1 MKYILKFTEIS
12 INDIEEVGGKN
23 ASLGEMFNHLAIQQI
38 PIPNGFAITA
48 SAFKHFIEYN
58 KLDGVH
64 TKLLAELDRK
74 NYTNLKEIGAK
85 ARELILHARIST
97 DLIDAINF
105 AFKEVFDD
113 KKIEVAVRSS
123 ATAEDLPNASFA
135 GQHDTFLNISSG
147 HDLIVAVQ
155 KCFASLYTDRA
166 IKYREDKGFDHAKVW
181 ISVGVQEMIRT
192 DKGCS
197 GVGFTLDPE
206 TGFEEVIH
214 LEGIWGIGENL
225 VQGNVNPDEFI
236 IFKPSLRKK
245 KMAIISKKLG
255 LKQQMMVYDNSSVE
269 KLKNIETPVSLVES
283 FVLSDEEITKLANW
297 ALIIADYYK
306 KPMDIE
312 WAKDGLSDKMFILQA
327 RPETVHSQTK
337 PMQLTSYAL
346 LEEKPFIVK
355 GQAIGSKIICGKAR
369 IVHSP
374 NEADK
379 LIQGEILV
387 TEFTSPDW
395 DPILKKVTAIITDK
409 GGRTSHAAIIARELG
424 VPAIVGAFDATT
436 KIKDGQMITVNCAEG
451 NIGYIYD
458 GTLHWKATTVDLK
471 NIFLPD
477 DLETCFILG
486 DPEKAFQLSFYP
498 NHGVGLLR
506 MEFIISHHIKIHPM
520 ALVNFKSLKSK
531 EDKKT
536 IEILTKGYSDKETYF
551 IDQLSQGIAKIA
563 AAFYPKQVIVRMS
576 DFKSNE
582 YANLIG
588 GKQFEP
594 DEENPMLGFRG
605 ASRYDHELY
614 RDGFRLECEAIKKV
628 HDDMGLNN
636 IKLMIPFCRT
646 PEEGEKV
653 LHLMEKYGLKRR
665 KNGLEIYVM
674 AEIPSNILLAKDFSK
689 IFDGFSIGSNDLTQL
704 ILGVDRDSNLVA
716 DLFDENNEASKE
728 MIKSLIKTAHENRIK
743 VGICGQG
750 PGDSIPFTKFLVEEE
765 IDSISFTPDLYLK
778 GLAVVSEAAA
788 QHA

>member
-23 ASLGEMFNHLAIQQI
+23 ASLGEMFNHLATQKI
-38 PIPNGFAITA
+38 PIPNGFAVTA
-48 SAFKHFIEYN
+48 SAFKHFIDYN
-58 KLDGVH
+58 KLNGVH
-64 TKLLAELDRK
+64 TKLLATLDRDK
-74 NYTNLKEIGAK
+74 YANLKEIGAK

-97 DLIDAINF
+97 DLIDAVNF
-105 AFKEVFDD
+105 AFKEVFEDQ
-113 KKIEVAVRSS
+113 KIAVAVRSS
-123 ATAEDLPNASFA
+123 ATAEDLPTASFA

-147 HDLIVAVQ
+147 HDLIIAIQ

-181 ISVGVQEMIRT
+181 ISVGVQEMIRA

-236 IFKPSLRKK
+236 VFKPSLRND

-255 LKQQMMVYDNSSVE
+255 LKQQMMVYDNAKVE
-269 KLKNIETPVSLVES
+269 KLKNIETPINLVER
-283 FVLSDEEITKLANW
+283 FVLSNEEILKVANW
-297 ALIIADYYK
+297 ALIISDYYK
-306 KPMDIE
+306 MPMDIE
-312 WAKDGLSDKMFILQA
+312 WAKDGISERLFILQA
-327 RPETVHSQTK
+327 RPETVHSQIK
-337 PMQLTSYAL
+337 PLQLTSYAL
-346 LEEKPFIVK
+346 LEERPFIVN
-355 GQAIGSKIICGKAR
+355 GQAIGNKIICGKAR

-374 NEADK
+374 NDADK

-395 DPILKKVTAIITDK
+395 DPILKKVTAIITDR

-424 VPAIVGAFDATT
+424 VPAIVGAFGATST
-436 KIKDGQMITVNCAEG
+436 IKDGQYITINCSEG
-451 NIGYIYD
+451 NVGYVYD

-471 NIFLPD
+471 NINLPEQ
-477 DLETCFILG
+477 LETCFILG

-506 MEFIISHHIKIHPM
+506 MEFIISHLIKIHPM
-520 ALVNFKSLKSK
+520 ALVNFKTLTCKS
-531 EDKKT
+531 DKKN
-536 IEILTKGYSDKETYF
+536 IEKLTKGYINKEEYF
-551 IDQLSQGIAKIA
+551 VDQLSQGIAKIA

-594 DEENPMLGFRG
+594 EEENPMLGFRG
-605 ASRYDHELY
+605 ASRYDHKLY

-628 HDDMGLNN
+628 REDMGLNN

-646 PEEGEKV
+646 PEEGERI
-653 LHLMEKYGLKRR
+653 LLLMDKYGLKR
-665 KNGLEIYVM
+665 KLNNLEIYVM
-674 AEIPSNILLAKDFSK
+674 AEIPSNILLANDFAK

-704 ILGVDRDSNLVA
+704 ILGIDRDSNLVSE
-716 DLFDENNEASKE
+716 LFDENNQAVKK
-728 MIKSLIKTAHENRIK
+728 MIKSLINTAHDNGIK

-765 IDSISFTPDLYLK
+765 IDSISFTPDAYLN
-778 GLAVVSEAAA
+778 GLAVISQAITQPA
-788 QHA
+788 